1 MGHIWGGT
9 EKCGEERALQAE
21 PTACIDERRWG
32 THGGLG
38 LRGWSGGSG
47 GPYVRGA
54 REGSW
59 GEAQARYDVQAIEPE
74 QGAPLQGFP
83 QWVGM
88 SISAF

>member
-1 MGHIWGGT
+1 M
-9 EKCGEERALQAE
+9 
-21 PTACIDERRWG
+21 
-32 THGGLG
+32 
-38 LRGWSGGSG
+38 
-47 GPYVRGA
+47 RGA

-88 SISAF
+88 STSAF